1 VKRLIKALPLLALT
15 AAASAAQPPARCAIS
30 AFVTDNDPAGTN
42 IRSSPSTTAQT
53 ISHVPS
59 GSDAVADIDG
69 MAGGWFRVKN
79 VEQVGDDPRTL
90 FQGRGWMHRSVLGVD
105 VAFENPRLYA
115 AASERSRVVA
125 KLRTGES
132 RVTLI
137 GCSGR
142 WALVRSANR
151 TGWLSPAGQCASPLT
166 NCS

>member
-1 VKRLIKALPLLALT
+1 
-15 AAASAAQPPARCAIS
+15 
-30 AFVTDNDPAGTN
+30 
-42 IRSSPSTTAQT
+42 
-53 ISHVPS
+53 
-59 GSDAVADIDG
+59 

-90 FQGRGWMHRSVLGVD
+90 FQGRGWMHRSVLGMD
-105 VAFENPRLYA
+105 VAFENPRLYE

-125 KLRTGES
+125 KLRAGES

-142 WALVRSANR
+142 WAHVRYADR
-151 TGWLSPAGQCASPLT
+151 TGWLAPAGQCASPLT